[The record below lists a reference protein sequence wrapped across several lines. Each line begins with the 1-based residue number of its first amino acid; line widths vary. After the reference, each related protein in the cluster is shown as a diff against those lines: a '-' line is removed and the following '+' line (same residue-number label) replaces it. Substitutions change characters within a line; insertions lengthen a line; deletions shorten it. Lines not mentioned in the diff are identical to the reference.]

1 MSCAELDVRDGI
13 TRISVSP
20 CSEGRSRRSI
30 YNLRRTP
37 AGPGSPWRYEDVFI
51 MIRWFAMDGYHGIAI
66 ASLVTESYRSR
77 RRNCMLQ
84 EACPDASSLIAARTL
99 HSRQRSTARCIFWS
113 SEPDFKSPPS

>member
-1 MSCAELDVRDGI
+1 MGCAELDVRDGI

-20 CSEGRSRRSI
+20 CSEARRSI
-30 YNLRRTP
+30 YNLIRTP
-37 AGPGSPWRYEDVFI
+37 AGLGSPWRHEDVFI

-77 RRNCMLQ
+77 RNCMLQ
-84 EACPDASSLIAARTL
+84 EACPVAARTL